1 MPVICRVSEEILD
14 TCLMEVCSELEQF
27 NSDVANHIYSSE
39 FASESSSEPPQRRQ
53 SANHSTSSP
62 ERRQSANHSA
72 SSPER
77 KSTSSVGCGASA
89 TNSHPPSLLDRDWM
103 VATGKG
109 IKGLK
114 V

>member
-1 MPVICRVSEEILD
+1 MPVVCRVSEEILD

-39 FASESSSEPPQRRQ
+39 FASESSSEPPERRQ
-53 SANHSTSSP
+53 SANHSMSSP
-62 ERRQSANHSA
+62 ERRQSANHSTP
-72 SSPER
+72 SPER
-77 KSTSSVGCGASA
+77 KSTSSVGCGVSA

-109 IKGLK
+109 IKSLK